1 MLILGLTSFKHDTA
15 AALFEDGVL
24 QAAIENDKL
33 TRSKSSGV
41 PEDAIRFCLEKR
53 GVSLNEV
60 EWWPWRASHSAAGRG
75 ARYCG
80 PSFPRFLQSRPH
92 ITKRMNWE

>member
-41 PEDAIRFCLEKR
+41 PEDAIRFCLEKILR
-53 GVSLNEV
+53 NNELLNLCRTLDYLHDLGVTEISV
-60 EWWPWRASHSAAGRG
+60 DWRFAAASER
-75 ARYCG
+75 
-80 PSFPRFLQSRPH
+80 L
-92 ITKRMNWE
+92 